1 MLKSKNLY
9 LTTILSI
16 IIFQS
21 CGIYSFSGA
30 SIPEEAKSIYI
41 SSFKNESNL
50 APANISNN
58 LMEILISKCQNETN
72 LITSTSNESDL
83 NFYGKITKYEIQPIS
98 IQNNEIAAQ
107 NRLTIQVE
115 VQYINNLDAAEN
127 FKKNFT
133 DYADFNSDQNIT
145 EIEDELNTLIITN
158 LVDDIF
164 NNAFMKW

>member
-1 MLKSKNLY
+1 MLKNKNLY
-9 LTTILSI
+9 LITILCI
-16 IIFQS
+16 VIFQS

-41 SSFKNESNL
+41 SSFKNESSL
-50 APANISNN
+50 APADITNN

-72 LITSTSNESDL
+72 LIISTSNISDL

-98 IQNNEIAAQ
+98 IQNNETAAQ
-107 NRLTIQVE
+107 NRLTIQLE
-115 VQYINNLDAAEN
+115 VQYINNIDKDQS

-133 DYADFNSDQNIT
+133 DYADFNSEQNLT
-145 EIEDELNTLIITN
+145 EIEDELNIIIITN